1 MILPGLA
8 TNPPLIVGDTSSL
21 TQLVIAED
29 ATVLRAL
36 KQSYGIQIAITEAV
50 EAELRRVIRYK
61 FPSKESFL
69 RKALS
74 SKVFSVIDKTL
85 LISLGYKAVP
95 ALLEQMD
102 QLGEKFHRRVDRGEA
117 YTHAASNVLGAPTL
131 SQDIAA
137 LWQLVNDGIDVQ
149 RPVLRAFDI
158 LIFGAQANVCDLESC
173 ARARKHL
180 LKAKETVLACFE
192 NCSVADGL
200 PNFYL
205 RICDADLDILGAQQ
219 PIGLFD
225 ERIFVRKTSPLLP
238 SE

>member
-1 MILPGLA
+1 LILPGLA

-36 KQSYGIQIAITEAV
+36 KQSYGIQMAITEAV

-61 FPSKESFL
+61 FPTKESFL
-69 RKALS
+69 KKALS
-74 SKVFSVIDKTL
+74 SKLFSVIDKTL

-117 YTHAASNVLGAPTL
+117 YTHAASNVLGVPTL
-131 SQDIAA
+131 SQDIVA

-158 LIFGAQANVCDLESC
+158 LIFGAHVGVCDLESC
-173 ARARKHL
+173 ARARKQL
-180 LKAKETVLACFE
+180 LRAKETILACFD

-219 PIGLFD
+219 PISPFD
-225 ERIFVRKTSPLLP
+225 ERIFVRKTSPLPP